1 MVSVV
6 WCWTGVLQLLKEL
19 YLVSGIHRRGPRLA
33 LFLIHSGLQ
42 KLYNLFILTWPKII
56 MKWNESELIISHKRT
71 IFLKVNRQGKENGVM
86 ENNSKITPN
95 ARWCELKSSDLNQ
108 PRSNSSWIQAYW
120 RWNELGKKKILSN
133 RFSQNSHPEGW
144 IFYSLSLMTFAG
156 HVRTHPASPP
166 PWWGG
171 PCISWASGVYRAFH
185 DDPEGPDRRGE
196 VAVVLRCWSYS
207 GSITFMK
214 WFEVGSKKPNRRILV
229 EYFRGMISYFLTI
242 NKIQNWCL

>member
-19 YLVSGIHRRGPRLA
+19 YLVSGIHRGGPRLA

-95 ARWCELKSSDLNQ
+95 ARWCELENSDLNQ

-120 RWNELGKKKILSN
+120 HWNELGKKKSCLIVFLKMPILKGES
-133 RFSQNSHPEGW
+133 FTTSLWWHLLATSEHTQHHHLHGEEAHTSHGPQVSTGLFTTIQRGQTGEAR
-144 IFYSLSLMTFAG
+144 SPLSSAAG
-156 HVRTHPASPP
+156 AVLAASH
-166 PWWGG
+166 
-171 PCISWASGVYRAFH
+171 SWS
-185 DDPEGPDRRGE
+185 D
-196 VAVVLRCWSYS
+196 
-207 GSITFMK
+207 
-214 WFEVGSKKPNRRILV
+214 SK
-229 EYFRGMISYFLTI
+229 
-242 NKIQNWCL
+242 